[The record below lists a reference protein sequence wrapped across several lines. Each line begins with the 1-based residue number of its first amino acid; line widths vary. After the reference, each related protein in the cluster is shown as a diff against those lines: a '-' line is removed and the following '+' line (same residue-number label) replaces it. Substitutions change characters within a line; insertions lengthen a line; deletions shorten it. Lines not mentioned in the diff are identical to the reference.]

1 MAPGNGSAYH
11 AGGGRSKAAVAAK
24 MPSRRDAGG
33 GGGGGGMEQERAVQ
47 DPGLK
52 DYVGLFLSSVLPA
65 VVVGPVWSDVV
76 FLGER
81 IHLVLWL
88 EMRPPPPWLGMWTF
102 FVVWLCCRFGGVRQ
116 ALDLITDF
124 VAF

>member
-11 AGGGRSKAAVAAK
+11 AGGGGRSKAVVAAK
-24 MPSRRDAGG
+24 MPSRRDTPGG

-52 DYVGLFLSSVLPA
+52 DYVGLFSFLCPALGGCCLVL
-65 VVVGPVWSDVV
+65 G

-81 IHLVLWL
+81 MSPGLVAGDA
-88 EMRPPPPWLGMWTF
+88 PPPPPPGLACGRY
-102 FVVWLCCRFGGVRQ
+102 LLSG
-116 ALDLITDF
+116 
-124 VAF
+124 

>member
-65 VVVGPVWSDVV
+65 VVVGPVWSGAVL
-76 FLGER
+76 LGER

-88 EMRPPPPWLGMWTF
+88 EMRPPPPLAWHVDVLCRLVELSLWRGWTSI
-102 FVVWLCCRFGGVRQ
+102 GS
-116 ALDLITDF
+116 DN
-124 VAF
+124 

>member
-11 AGGGRSKAAVAAK
+11 AGGGGRSKAVVAAK
-24 MPSRRDAGG
+24 MPSRRDTPGG

-52 DYVGLFLSSVLPA
+52 DYVGLFSFLCPALGGCCLVLC
-65 VVVGPVWSDVV
+65 

-81 IHLVLWL
+81 MSPALVAGDAPPLAWHVDVICCLAELSLW
-88 EMRPPPPWLGMWTF
+88 RGWTSI
-102 FVVWLCCRFGGVRQ
+102 GS
-116 ALDLITDF
+116 DN
-124 VAF
+124 

>member
-11 AGGGRSKAAVAAK
+11 AGGGGRSKAVVAAK
-24 MPSRRDAGG
+24 MPSRRDTPGG

-52 DYVGLFLSSVLPA
+52 DYVGLFSFLCPA
-65 VVVGPVWSDVV
+65 
-76 FLGER
+76 LGGCC
-81 IHLVLWL
+81 LVLCFFGGAHVTWSCGW
-88 EMRPPPPWLGMWTF
+88 RCAPPPPWLGMWTL
-102 FVVWLCCRFGGVRQ
+102 FVVWLSCRFGGVGQ

>member
-1 MAPGNGSAYH
+1 M
-11 AGGGRSKAAVAAK
+11 VAAK

-65 VVVGPVWSDVV
+65 VVVG
-76 FLGER
+76 
-81 IHLVLWL
+81 LVSSGVAFPRGPMSSGLVAGDA
-88 EMRPPPPWLGMWTF
+88 PPPWLGMWTF
-102 FVVWLCCRFGGVRQ
+102 FVVWLSCRFGGV
-116 ALDLITDF
+116 
-124 VAF
+124 